1 MQGLRVPHVGV
12 TTLSSS
18 VGAGHIFGFGVVL
31 VVAVVTVGVGGA
43 VEPRV
48 VPCHCGKII
57 VLKAIIYAEA
67 QKYELYFRMVK
78 TIFYK
83 RA

>member
-12 TTLSSS
+12 TTLP

-48 VPCHCGKII
+48 VLCHCGKII